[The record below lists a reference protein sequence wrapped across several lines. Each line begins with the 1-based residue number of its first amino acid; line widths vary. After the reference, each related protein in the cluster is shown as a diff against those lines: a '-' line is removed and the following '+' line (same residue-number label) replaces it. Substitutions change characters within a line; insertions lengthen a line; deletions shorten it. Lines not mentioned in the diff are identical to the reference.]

1 MTPDEL
7 EALLDGQ
14 ALLNTVD
21 IKTLVLD
28 EWRKQPTEVLV
39 PAFKA
44 ILSQL
49 SQDDVRRYFFMQRS

>member
-7 EALLDGQ
+7 DTLLAGQ
-14 ALLNTVD
+14 DLLAVVD

-44 ILSQL
+44 ILSRL
-49 SQDDVRRYFFMQRS
+49 SAEDVQRYYFMQRG